1 MGLNAPAFF
10 SRLIAVHEL
19 YVHLMRCGR
28 GRGRGRHL
36 TEKHAGHWLMGLRAP
51 ALLSW
56 LIAGTVL
63 YSCTVQNLHGHLRS
77 LPAAYL
83 TYSLLYLQPT
93 LPTPSPITTTT
104 TTTTTITT
112 PQPFLFKP
120 SPASLGLWKVE
131 GARPSSARTLRARRS
146 SLRRRRCCASLSRIT
161 RSSARRTTPR
171 SCGASRR
178 SPADTALS

>member
-19 YVHLMRCGR
+19 YAHQMRCGR

-36 TEKHAGHWLMGLRAP
+36 TEKHAGHWLMGLRAL

-63 YSCTVQNLHGHLRS
+63 YSFCTVQNLHGHLRS

-104 TTTTTITT
+104 TTTTTTITT
-112 PQPFLFKP
+112 AQPFLFKP

-131 GARPSSARTLRARRS
+131 GARPSSARALRARRLS
-146 SLRRRRCCASLSRIT
+146 KGTNDEAS
-161 RSSARRTTPR
+161 
-171 SCGASRR
+171 GG
-178 SPADTALS
+178 